1 MKNYA
6 FTDNTWNIAVL
17 DTLIWNNSS
26 HQSYFLTPTTRL
38 IGVKEQERERER
50 ERERESLGEQFDMY
64 TVFRCKK
71 AECKESWERQRK
83 RLEESDWKIS
93 LSFDF

>member
-1 MKNYA
+1 MKYYSTWHFNMEQLQSSVL
-6 FTDNTWNIAVL
+6 FSDSNNQTDRCERA
-17 DTLIWNNSS
+17 
-26 HQSYFLTPTTRL
+26 
-38 IGVKEQERERER
+38 EREREG
-50 ERERESLGEQFDMY
+50 ERESLGEQFDMY

-71 AECKESWERQRK
+71 AECKENWERQRK